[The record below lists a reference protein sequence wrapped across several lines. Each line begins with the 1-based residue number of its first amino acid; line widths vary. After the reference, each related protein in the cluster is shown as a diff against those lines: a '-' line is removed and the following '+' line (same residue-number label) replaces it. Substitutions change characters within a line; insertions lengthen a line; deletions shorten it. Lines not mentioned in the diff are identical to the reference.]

1 MAFDR
6 TAVQSWVLELDDDD
20 STALQCH
27 LADAHE
33 QQQQQEEQ
41 QQHDDHY
48 HHHHQLHHHH
58 HHHIDCDE
66 SEPPPEDFYAIHT
79 PSVRSHEH
87 QQHQQEQE
95 HEEDH
100 QHAPAMS
107 TRPRTTSTTS
117 GQRSASTS
125 ALTSAPT
132 ASRASPAVSNK
143 VRAIAEQ
150 INQRERSV
158 SGGGGRPA
166 TTTTPVA
173 RRSQSKEPARTRAGA
188 YDAARRARTSI
199 SSTASTASAARP
211 AKEAS
216 YGSYKFNNL
225 KPRER
230 PQPAPASPRHTHRAN
245 GSRASRGGSIDQ
257 HTTHARSQ
265 MASPVR
271 RPASGGR
278 QPLFGEVGALQLEG
292 PGFGIPTFDSTL
304 GDGADGLHVA
314 ATSSSSPHHKQA
326 VTPATPTFG
335 AHEQTANPPEHAKSH
350 RRRSPQSR
358 IPVAARRLSATS
370 DSSSSTRSVKYTP
383 TRLTPHSNR
392 ASPTRTS
399 RRPILTGAVVG
410 RRSVDQ
416 STLPTLAYRAYREQ
430 EKTTAAVGTR
440 GGPSVPAVVTAPPP
454 PTSPRLRN
462 SRERQPLQS
471 SPSPG
476 SRSSAPHG
484 EQGYFPTGAGFDSI
498 QDAGLNS
505 EQPPLT
511 NHNMDGRG
519 RFMDTYDSHDSSD
532 LPRLPSPQQ
541 RLSLQTSR
549 LPHSS
554 PPEPASAFT
563 EFEESPVLGIPG
575 SFLMTPPIIHQKSEE
590 KSPQQTVYHG
600 AVQEMGY
607 QSPGLEQS
615 ELDVRASIPIMLSEK
630 HASQPSEHTSELLDE
645 VLKPMGFEHEPEDNT
660 AAYDRDDSSMKAPH
674 NRETLYPDDSASV
687 APYRAVGSLAFDRET
702 YSVVNSVLNLYHQ
715 SQVVSPELAS
725 LSKERVQR
733 VSPVVAQHKDWGS
746 KEATETYLARL
757 LSDANASS
765 DDLGKPQTSQID
777 GPSQDPHPNTQDIS
791 EVESGGTAIIYPSES
806 RRYSRG
812 SRGSTATTI
821 QENASHSGSSSGN
834 PSKES
839 LVQHS
844 TLDPQPE
851 SATNIELP
859 QLAWTHE
866 GLGLSLQDSL
876 SHSPPT
882 QYTPPRPAY
891 SPPPPPVQPSVEQR
905 FASSSLRPS
914 PPALTSD
921 AQFEMH
927 PARARTPIIHT
938 QEQSLEDRY
947 GTPQPVE
954 ATSLIPTGVEK
965 EQSGPIDPAKQALVR
980 RYRILEELL
989 TTEHQ
994 FCIDMMIAHNI
1005 FEATA
1010 PNLMSEKEKKL
1021 LFSNCKELEKFSLS
1035 LFRSFKRA
1043 ARPVVNYEIPPPT
1056 GPWNRDP
1063 SDTRPYNPPESS
1075 LTLRRPSEDAEN
1087 QFENCTLENDRLTT
1101 IGQVFLD
1108 NKEKMERLYTTYFL
1122 NQDNASAYIKK
1133 NQHNPDLSGWVV
1145 ACFEQVEN
1153 MTQAWD
1159 LDSLLLKPCQRLLKY
1174 PLLLEGLANAS
1185 DPDHPDLQN
1194 ILDARKELLAINAR
1208 INEAKARSDTFRAA
1222 ASEGKKEKSRGKGLG
1237 KTFVKA
1243 FIPKVDKSKAYDEA
1257 DKAFKDQEYKSREQK
1272 FGGHFFQLQ
1281 IVIRDFEQYLES
1293 ITEHYLQLNIVFLGF
1308 ITVCEVAPSIYPEI
1322 ESTWRKW
1329 AMAHF
1334 ELQNKALEDHKAAVR
1349 SRVLKPVGDL
1359 WEMWVSY
1366 QKTIEQRKK
1375 YLLYY
1380 VKHKQLIDRGEKVD
1394 PELEDSAKKF
1404 IAINDTLK
1412 HELPLLYERTKGLMR
1427 SLMTLFMCLQKDW
1440 YKTCSKKILPLLESE
1455 PQHTTSLRYDM
1466 DSYVERFHADYKPM
1480 QDLANRLGIINR
1492 SLLVDISNMTSPVP
1506 TMSSD
1511 GDSSRNSSSR
1521 RTESIGSEASMLD
1534 GRHRNSGGYTHRPH
1548 ARNPDPPRSTP
1559 TGPAYPSLHQT
1570 ASTGRPGP
1578 GPTSLR
1584 EARALSPI
1592 SDNSDATVMHSGER
1606 RNTGPSSRNN
1616 NYYLLDGVVED
1627 DRLPFG
1633 SGAFDFP
1640 PQLGASFLSP
1650 TTQTTSHSRS
1660 VPMSQST
1667 SLPGSTRTSGIF
1679 NSALP
1684 MSDSPIRG
1692 SVEELPTTPA
1702 DTDEPEVLFLAAS
1715 LFEFNIAHD
1724 RREGGIP
1731 YLVYVPGEIFDVIG
1745 MKGELWLAR
1754 NQDDASKTVGWI
1766 WEKHFARILP
1776 EDA

>member
-1 MAFDR
+1 MMEHHR
-6 TAVQSWVLELDDDD
+6 TAVQSWIQALELDDDSD
-20 STALQCH
+20 HTPPRHEPQPEGSYAVDTHA
-27 LADAHE
+27 AHE
-33 QQQQQEEQ
+33 
-41 QQHDDHY
+41 HGH
-48 HHHHQLHHHH
+48 
-58 HHHIDCDE
+58 
-66 SEPPPEDFYAIHT
+66 A
-79 PSVRSHEH
+79 HEL
-87 QQHQQEQE
+87 
-95 HEEDH
+95 
-100 QHAPAMS
+100 AMP
-107 TRPRTTSTTS
+107 TRPRTASANG
-117 GQRSASTS
+117 GQRSASGPAAATM
-125 ALTSAPT
+125 AN
-132 ASRASPAVSNK
+132 RASPPVSK
-143 VRAIAEQ
+143 VKALAE
-150 INQRERSV
+150 RFEKERSA
-158 SGGGGRPA
+158 STGGPA
-166 TTTTPVA
+166 TTPSA
-173 RRSQSKEPARTRAGA
+173 ALRSRSKEPTRAGA
-188 YDAARRARTSI
+188 YSARPIRTSV

-211 AKEAS
+211 TKEAS
-216 YGSYKFNNL
+216 YGNFKFTNL

-230 PQPAPASPRHTHRAN
+230 PQPAPTSPRNTHRAN
-245 GSRASRGGSIDQ
+245 RSRGSIDQ
-257 HTTHARSQ
+257 HITPACSKV
-265 MASPVR
+265 ASPTR

-278 QPLFGEVGALQLEG
+278 QPLFGEVSALQLTG
-292 PGFGIPTFDSTL
+292 PGFGIPAAFDSSL
-304 GDGADGLHVA
+304 GDGADALHVA
-314 ATSSSSPHHKQA
+314 ATSSASPHHEQA
-326 VTPATPTFG
+326 VTTATPTFG
-335 AHEQTANPPEHAKSH
+335 ADAQTATPSTHARSH

-358 IPVAARRLSATS
+358 IPVAARSLSIAS
-370 DSSSSTRSVKYTP
+370 DSSSSTRSVRYTP
-383 TRLTPHSNR
+383 TRVTPRSNR
-392 ASPTRTS
+392 ASPTRMS
-399 RRPILTGAVVG
+399 RKPIAAGIAVS

-416 STLPTLAYRAYREQ
+416 SPLPALAYRGYREQ
-430 EKTTAAVGTR
+430 EKSTAAVGTR
-440 GGPSVPAVVTAPPP
+440 SGPSVPAVVTAPPP

-462 SRERQPLQS
+462 SRDRQPLQP
-471 SPSPG
+471 SPSPR
-476 SRSSAPHG
+476 SRSSGPHDG
-484 EQGYFPTGAGFDSI
+484 QSYFPTGDNFEPK
-498 QDAGLNS
+498 QDTGVNH
-505 EQPPLT
+505 EQVPVTTYTL
-511 NHNMDGRG
+511 DGRG
-519 RFMDTYDSHDSSD
+519 RFNDSRDGYGYSD
-532 LPRLPSPQQ
+532 PSHLPSPPQ

-549 LPHSS
+549 LSQSS
-554 PPEPASAFT
+554 LREPASAFT

-575 SFLMTPPIIHQKSEE
+575 SFIMTPPTAHHQEPEGKTLQ
-590 KSPQQTVYHG
+590 PTVYHRP
-600 AVQEMGY
+600 VQDTRH
-607 QSPGLEQS
+607 QSPDIEQS
-615 ELDVRASIPIMLSEK
+615 ELGVRESIPIMLREEQVP
-630 HASQPSEHTSELLDE
+630 QPWEHTSDMLGE
-645 VLKPMGFEHEPEDNT
+645 VLKPLAFGHQQESATPYEMN
-660 AAYDRDDSSMKAPH
+660 DSSMKAPY
-674 NRETLYPDDSASV
+674 NRGTLYPDDSASV

-715 SQVVSPELAS
+715 SHVISPELAA
-725 LSKERVQR
+725 LSKERVQQ
-733 VSPVVAQHKDWGS
+733 VSPVVAQHKDWAS
-746 KEATETYLARL
+746 KEATESYLARL

-765 DDLGKPQTSQID
+765 ARSGKLRTVQAD
-777 GPSQDPHPNTQDIS
+777 PSNQGLVLDTQGIA
-791 EVESGGTAIIYPSES
+791 EVAPGGTAIIYPSQS

-834 PSKES
+834 PSQDS
-839 LVQHS
+839 LFQNPEIDSHS
-844 TLDPQPE
+844 TPTT
-851 SATNIELP
+851 SIELP
-859 QLAWTHE
+859 QLAWTNG
-866 GLGLSLQDSL
+866 GLGLSLHNPL
-876 SHSPPT
+876 SHSPPA
-882 QYTPPRPAY
+882 QYAPPRPAY
-891 SPPPPPVQPSVEQR
+891 SPPPPPTQPSIEQQ
-905 FASSSLRPS
+905 FTSSSQRAS
-914 PPALTSD
+914 PLAFAND
-921 AQFEMH
+921 DHFEMH
-927 PARARTPIIHT
+927 PARARTPIIQAH
-938 QEQSLEDRY
+938 EQSLEDRY

-954 ATSLIPTGVEK
+954 AIISLPPGGEK
-965 EQSGPIDPAKQALVR
+965 GQSGPTDPAKQALVR

-1010 PNLMSEKEKKL
+1010 QNLMSEKEKKL

-1043 ARPVVNYEIPPPT
+1043 AKPIVNYEIPPPT

-1063 SDTRPYNPPESS
+1063 ADAKFYNPPESS
-1075 LTLRRPSEDAEN
+1075 VTLRRPSEDTEN
-1087 QFENCTLENDRLTT
+1087 QFENCTLDNDRLTT

-1108 NKEKMERLYTTYFL
+1108 NREKMERLYTTYFL

-1243 FIPKVDKSKAYDEA
+1243 FIPKVDKNKAYDEA

-1281 IVIRDFEQYLES
+1281 IVIRDFEQYLDS

-1380 VKHKQLIDRGEKVD
+1380 VKHKQLIERGEKVD
-1394 PELEDSAKKF
+1394 PELEDSSRKF
-1404 IAINDTLK
+1404 TAINDTLK

-1427 SLMTLFMCLQKDW
+1427 TLMTLFMCLQKDW

-1466 DSYVERFHADYKPM
+1466 DSYVERFHADHKPM
-1480 QDLANRLGIINR
+1480 QVDANKLGIVNR
-1492 SLLVDISNMTSPVP
+1492 NLLVDISNMTSPVP
-1506 TMSSD
+1506 TISSD
-1511 GDSSRNSSSR
+1511 GGGSSRNSSSR
-1521 RTESIGSEASMLD
+1521 RTESVGSETSMLD
-1534 GRHRNSGGYTHRPH
+1534 ARHRNSGGYAPRPH
-1548 ARNPDPPRSTP
+1548 LRNPDPPRSIP
-1559 TGPAYPSLHQT
+1559 TGPAYPSLYQ
-1570 ASTGRPGP
+1570 AGSTGRPGP

-1584 EARALSPI
+1584 EARALSPV
-1592 SDNSDATVMHSGER
+1592 SDNSEATVMHGSER
-1606 RNTGPSSRNN
+1606 RNTGPSSRDH
-1616 NYYLLDGVVED
+1616 NYYVLDGVVDFD
-1627 DRLPFG
+1627 DRTPFG
-1633 SGAFDFP
+1633 PGTFDFP

-1650 TTQTTSHSRS
+1650 TTQTLSHS
-1660 VPMSQST
+1660 MSAPTSQPT
-1667 SLPGSTRTSGIF
+1667 SLPGSTRTSGVF

-1684 MSDSPIRG
+1684 MSDSPVRG

-1754 NQDDASKTVGWI
+1754 NQDDSTKTVGWI